1 LPFSRIGK
9 SYIWLE
15 VAAKSFL
22 ALEKNRAS
30 LCSISVLFPHA
41 RLILEDAA

>member
-15 VAAKSFL
+15 VDSKSFL
-22 ALEKNRAS
+22 ALGKIGE
-30 LCSISVLFPHA
+30 
-41 RLILEDAA
+41 